1 MPERIHHVHRPVDEE
16 PDPSCAVDVVDASD
30 DIHALAPAIRVLG
43 TAAYL
48 REARA
53 LSATPLP
60 GDTAVGP
67 APGPAAAPSTRPG
80 ILRVFPPPPAATFFP
95 PDGAA

>member
-1 MPERIHHVHRPVDEE
+1 MDEE
-16 PDPSCAVDVVDASD
+16 PARSRRPDAVDASED
-30 DIHALAPAIRVLG
+30 LDVPGPATRILG

-67 APGPAAAPSTRPG
+67 APGPAAPSTRPG
-80 ILRVFPPPPAATFFP
+80 ILRVFPVP
-95 PDGAA
+95 PDTAPVSYP

>member
-1 MPERIHHVHRPVDEE
+1 MPERIHNVHRPVDEE

-67 APGPAAAPSTRPG
+67 APGPAAPSTRPG
-80 ILRVFPPPPAATFFP
+80 ILRVFPPPPAATYSP